1 VTDCASITGVETRA
15 FETADQAAGSAI
27 AMLAD
32 GERLLRAVTMN
43 A

>member
-1 VTDCASITGVETRA
+1 VLASITFVETRA

-32 GERLLRAVTMN
+32 GER
-43 A
+43 